1 MGEFN
6 LLLDIRWTGYANG
19 PAIPPSATTIAM
31 IPTQDTTAHGAG
43 IRGRGLY
50 ATSSTA
56 TTGTASTIPPTVHVE
71 FAGGG
76 GYPALI
82 PAKTEYVGASC
93 SGASAT
99 TSGFYQLFPQ
109 YQSFDMSGGGLTMVP
124 DNVGAPNFYAVS
136 AGSPPVDVSKATGTV
151 NTSDDAVVTFPLG
164 YTFKYPGGSTTT
176 IKSCTNG
183 FVWLDS
189 TMTATD
195 YNPTLIEWL
204 GNTAGTPYTAR
215 LAPFWTD
222 LTAGRNTSSHPG
234 CGMYTANDVSGGP
247 GNTVTYVTWLNTST
261 INCATGG
268 GQSVITM
275 QCVMYEA
282 TGVVEFRYGPMTPH
296 AGSTTTLS
304 NIVGIVG
311 FTRGRVAGVNSF
323 DPGSRD
329 LSHEAFL
336 PFVTGPEVAANPH
349 ITATSAPLAASA
361 TYGAR
366 MFGGQSLTFNVSN
379 IPAGT
384 GLMVITLHNGV
395 SMPGIQVPGI
405 TAPGCMISTGIP
417 PLFLAWELAVLPGA
431 SFTGTLPLN
440 VPHLAWDG
448 ETISAQA
455 MELDFVG
462 PNIIKWASDT
472 MKFTVG
478 LD

>member
-1 MGEFN
+1 
-6 LLLDIRWTGYANG
+6 
-19 PAIPPSATTIAM
+19 
-31 IPTQDTTAHGAG
+31 
-43 IRGRGLY
+43 
-50 ATSSTA
+50 
-56 TTGTASTIPPTVHVE
+56 
-71 FAGGG
+71 
-76 GYPALI
+76 
-82 PAKTEYVGASC
+82 
-93 SGASAT
+93 
-99 TSGFYQLFPQ
+99 
-109 YQSFDMSGGGLTMVP
+109 
-124 DNVGAPNFYAVS
+124 
-136 AGSPPVDVSKATGTV
+136 
-151 NTSDDAVVTFPLG
+151 
-164 YTFKYPGGSTTT
+164 
-176 IKSCTNG
+176 
-183 FVWLDS
+183 
-189 TMTATD
+189 
-195 YNPTLIEWL
+195 
-204 GNTAGTPYTAR
+204 
-215 LAPFWTD
+215 
-222 LTAGRNTSSHPG
+222 
-234 CGMYTANDVSGGP
+234 
-247 GNTVTYVTWLNTST
+247 
-261 INCATGG
+261 
-268 GQSVITM
+268 
-275 QCVMYEA
+275 
-282 TGVVEFRYGPMTPH
+282 
-296 AGSTTTLS
+296 LS